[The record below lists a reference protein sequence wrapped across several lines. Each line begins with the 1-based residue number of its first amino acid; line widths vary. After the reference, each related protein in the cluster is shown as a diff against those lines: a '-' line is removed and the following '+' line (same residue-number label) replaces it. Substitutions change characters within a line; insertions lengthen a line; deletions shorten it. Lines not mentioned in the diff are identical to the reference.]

1 MPRGLGRKGRSLL
14 FVELW
19 DSKLEG
25 GRRVLCE
32 RGRPLGV
39 GHLEVDQRLHLG
51 GDRQARRGVPM
62 GWRLLQRAGRRWLEV
77 EWLQVR
83 RSVYYLLR
91 QDLVLDTLSFFAQK
105 VVKISS
111 NPGTYG
117 NSQTGTKTSLVAI
130 SKDISNTAWAITTT
144 QAGPGT
150 MQPVGF
156 HTSSSAVRSCVQV
169 FHETSHNTETHSPK

>member
-1 MPRGLGRKGRSLL
+1 MPRGLGQKGGSLL

-25 GRRVLCE
+25 GRRVLCQ

-39 GHLEVDQRLHLG
+39 GHLQVDQRLHLG

-62 GWRLLQRAGRRWLEV
+62 GWRFLQRAGRWLEV

-83 RSVYYLLR
+83 WSVYCLR
-91 QDLVLDTLSFFAQK
+91 DLVLDLLSFFAQK
-105 VVKISS
+105 FLPYFS
-111 NPGTYG
+111 GTYG
-117 NSQTGTKTSLVAI
+117 NSQTGTKTNRVALLR
-130 SKDISNTAWAITTT
+130 DISNTAWVITTT
-144 QAGPGT
+144 PAVPGT

-156 HTSSSAVRSCVQV
+156 HTSSSVVRSCVQV